1 MVERIFSADVAF
13 HDILWLPQR
22 TPNSDKSILVVY
34 GDISCG
40 GFKLIDN
47 YVEGY
52 LEIPNYLLGNAEY
65 FVLKAD
71 GESMIEA
78 GIDDGDLLIVQR
90 KSSPD
95 NGEIAVVLHDERVV
109 LKRFYRLATEEKY
122 LLQPEN
128 AEYSPI
134 IVDDCEVLGVAIKVI
149 KNIY

>member
-1 MVERIFSADVAF
+1 M
-13 HDILWLPQR
+13 
-22 TPNSDKSILVVY
+22 
-34 GDISCG
+34 
-40 GFKLIDN
+40 
-47 YVEGY
+47 
-52 LEIPNYLLGNAEY
+52 
-65 FVLKAD
+65 LKAD

>member
-52 LEIPNYLLGNAEY
+52 LEIPN
-65 FVLKAD
+65 
-71 GESMIEA
+71 
-78 GIDDGDLLIVQR
+78 
-90 KSSPD
+90 
-95 NGEIAVVLHDERVV
+95 
-109 LKRFYRLATEEKY
+109 
-122 LLQPEN
+122 
-128 AEYSPI
+128 
-134 IVDDCEVLGVAIKVI
+134 
-149 KNIY
+149 